1 MLATDVATR
10 GLDYTHQSHVIN
22 YDFPANRE
30 SYTHR
35 TGRTAR
41 MGHEGIAMTFYT
53 RGNLRDLA
61 AVIKTN
67 HIEPIWEG
75 TAPDLKNISG
85 RKRPQARRGPKSSS
99 NRRHKRPAGKTQKK
113 KREVDQ
119 GKLL

>member
-1 MLATDVATR
+1 MVATDVASR
-10 GLDYTHQSHVIN
+10 GLDFSHVSHVIN

-41 MGHEGIAMTFYT
+41 MGHEGIAMTFYN
-53 RGNLRDLA
+53 RGNIRDMSM
-61 AVIKTN
+61 VIKTN

-85 RKRPQARRGPKSSS
+85 KKRPQAWRGAKSSS
-99 NRRHKRPAGKTQKK
+99 NQRRRRPGGKKTQQKK
-113 KREVDQ
+113 NNQ
-119 GKLL
+119 S